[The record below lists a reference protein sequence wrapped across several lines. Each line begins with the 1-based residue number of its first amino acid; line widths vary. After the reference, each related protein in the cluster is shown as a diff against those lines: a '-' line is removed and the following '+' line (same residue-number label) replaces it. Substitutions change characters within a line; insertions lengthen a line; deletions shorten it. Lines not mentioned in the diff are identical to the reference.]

1 MTRTGMPR
9 ARRLTWAAPLLL
21 LSACSLAPGPSL
33 PEPVAEMPD
42 DFSARLQPGAYEPLE
57 WWTTFRDPVLDAV
70 VDSVLAS
77 NFDLAA
83 GVARVRQARARA
95 RIARA
100 DLFPSVG
107 ASGTVSDTDTPTD
120 AGIGAQIQAL
130 GLGGPGDSIA
140 GFAFPDRI
148 DLTTY
153 SVSADLAYELDFW
166 GRARNDARAAGSEYL
181 ASESD
186 FHAARIGILAE
197 TIATYFDI
205 VSLRRQTELAREAV
219 GVLLER
225 ESLAST
231 SYDRGLIDSWTLSQV
246 RQDLRNT
253 QAGLPQLET
262 QLTSAEA
269 RLAVLLGGYR
279 EDVEAILPDSLAP
292 QLAADPVPAG
302 VPADLLFQRPDVR
315 AAGQRLDAARYSI
328 GARRAQ
334 LLPSLSLSGS
344 IGLASADAGD
354 LFNAQQWFTNLI
366 TNLTAPIFQ
375 AGRLRNNL
383 ALAEGRFDEAAAAY
397 GRTVVTAVNE
407 VETTLTGFENETRRH
422 AFLASRRDEALATT
436 DLQSQRYES
445 GVAGYTDYLDALR
458 TLLNVEAAL
467 AGATRD
473 LALARLAVH
482 RALGGAWA
490 SPEAAPEPRM
500 VPTSGNSEEAGLLD
514 PNYLGTYSIIGR
526 DPATGEL
533 GMGVQSKAFGAGN
546 RAMHAKG
553 GLVIIAH
560 QAAANPM
567 YGAIG
572 IQLLQAGYSPEEAL
586 EMMVGSDEGRD
597 RRQVAIL
604 DGRGRTA
611 AWTGTGASDWKG
623 HRCGVDYCAQG
634 NILTGPEVVDAMA
647 ASFESSTGP
656 LAERLMDALDAA
668 QAAGGD
674 ARGMQSGAIL
684 VVAPRVNG
692 GYSDRVVDIRVDD
705 HDEPLA
711 ELRRV
716 LDMYRSGQ
724 MLREASRMRRDG
736 DPQGALAL
744 AREASARSPEN
755 DNAWVTLAALLLD
768 SGSEDDAFDA
778 LERAVELNPGR
789 RRTLPDADDFERV
802 REDPRFLRLIG
813 R

>member
-1 MTRTGMPR
+1 MTRTGAPR
-9 ARRLTWAAPLLL
+9 VTKWPGVALLL
-21 LSACSLAPGPSL
+21 LFSACSLAPGPSL
-33 PEPVAEMPD
+33 PEPVAEIPD

-107 ASGTVSDTDTPTD
+107 ASGNVTDTDTPTD

-130 GLGGPGDSIA
+130 GLGGPGDTIA

-153 SVSADLAYELDFW
+153 SVSADFAWELDFW
-166 GRARNDARAAGSEYL
+166 GRARNDARAAGAEYL

-197 TIATYFDI
+197 TITTYFDI
-205 VSLRRQTELAREAV
+205 VSLRQQTELAGEAV
-219 GVLLER
+219 EVLLER

-253 QAGLPQLET
+253 QAGLPRLET

-279 EDVEAILPDSLAP
+279 EDVEAILPDALAP

-302 VPADLLFQRPDVR
+302 IPADLLYQRPDVR

-344 IGLASADAGD
+344 IGLASAEAGD

-383 ALAEGRFDEAAAAY
+383 ALAEARFDEAANAY

-407 VETTLTGFENETRRH
+407 VETALAGLENEARRH
-422 AFLASRRDEALATT
+422 AFLASQRDEALATME
-436 DLQSQRYES
+436 LQSQRYES
-445 GVAGYTDYLDALR
+445 GVVGYTDYLDALR

-490 SPEAAPEPRM
+490 SPEAVPERRM
-500 VPTSGNSEEAGLLD
+500 VPTSGNSKNLFD

-604 DGRGRTA
+604 DQQGRTA
-611 AWTGTGASDWKG
+611 AWTGAGASDWKG
-623 HRCGVDYCAQG
+623 HKCGVDYCAQG

-716 LDMYRSGQ
+716 LNMYRSGQ
-724 MLREASRMRRDG
+724 MLREASQMRRDG
-736 DPQGALAL
+736 DLQGALTL

-755 DNAWVTLAALLLD
+755 DNAWVTLAAILLD
-768 SGSEDDAFDA
+768 DGREDDAFDA

-789 RRTLPDADDFERV
+789 RRTLPGAADFERV
-802 REDPRFLRLIG
+802 RENPRFLRLIG

>member
-1 MTRTGMPR
+1 MTRRGVPR
-9 ARRLTWAAPLLL
+9 VTKWMRAAPLLL

-42 DFSARLQPGAYEPLE
+42 DFSARLPPGTYEPLE
-57 WWTTFRDPVLDAV
+57 WWTTFRDPVLNAV

-95 RIARA
+95 RMARA
-100 DLFPSVG
+100 DLFPGVG
-107 ASGTVSDTDTPTD
+107 VSAAVNEIDTPTD

-130 GLGGPGDSIA
+130 GLGGPGDTIA
-140 GFAFPDRI
+140 GFALPDRI

-153 SVSADLAYELDFW
+153 SVSADFAYELDFW

-197 TIATYFDI
+197 AIATYFDI
-205 VSLRRQTELAREAV
+205 VSLRRQTELAGNTV
-219 GVLLER
+219 DVLLER

-231 SYDRGLIDSWTLSQV
+231 RYDRGLIDSWTLSQV

-262 QLTSAEA
+262 QLTNAEA
-269 RLAVLLGGYR
+269 RLAVLIGGYR
-279 EDVEAILPDSLAP
+279 EDVEALLPEALAP
-292 QLAADPVPAG
+292 ELAADPVPAG

-315 AAGQRLDAARYSI
+315 AAGQRVDAARYGI

-344 IGLASADAGD
+344 IGLASADAGE

-383 ALAEGRFDEAAAAY
+383 ALAEGRFGEAAAAY
-397 GRTVVTAVNE
+397 GRAVVTAVNE
-407 VETTLTGFENETRRH
+407 VETALAGLENEARRH
-422 AFLASRRDEALATT
+422 AFLASQREEALATR

-445 GVAGYTDYLDALR
+445 GIAGYTDYLDALR

-482 RALGGAWA
+482 RSLGGAWA
-490 SPEAAPEPRM
+490 PPEAVPEPRM
-500 VPTSGNSEEAGLLD
+500 VPASGNGENLLD
-514 PNYLGTYSIIGR
+514 PNYLGTFSIIGR

-567 YGAIG
+567 YGAVG

-586 EMMVGSDEGRD
+586 EMMVASDEGRD

-604 DGRGRTA
+604 DRQGRTA
-611 AWTGTGASDWKG
+611 AWTGAGASDWKG
-623 HRCGVDYCAQG
+623 HGCGVDYCAQG

-716 LDMYRSGQ
+716 LNMYRSGQ

-736 DPQGALAL
+736 DLQGALAL

-768 SGSEDDAFDA
+768 GGREDDAFDA
-778 LERAVELNPGR
+778 LGRAVELNPGR
-789 RRTLPDADDFERV
+789 RRTLPGADDFARV

>member
-1 MTRTGMPR
+1 MTKLMQ
-9 ARRLTWAAPLLL
+9 AAPLLL

-33 PEPVAEMPD
+33 PEPVAQMPD
-42 DFSARLQPGAYEPLE
+42 DFSARLQPGTYEPLE

-70 VDSVLAS
+70 VDSVLAA

-83 GVARVRQARARA
+83 GVARVQQARARA
-95 RIARA
+95 RMARA

-107 ASGTVSDTDTPTD
+107 ASAAVNDIDTPTD

-130 GLGGPGDSIA
+130 GLGSPGDTIA
-140 GFAFPDRI
+140 GFALPERI
-148 DLTTY
+148 ELTTY
-153 SVSADLAYELDFW
+153 SVSADFAYELDFW

-205 VSLRRQTELAREAV
+205 VSLRRQTELAGETV
-219 GVLLER
+219 DVLLER

-231 SYDRGLIDSWTLSQV
+231 RYDRGLIDSWTLSQV

-269 RLAVLLGGYR
+269 RLAVLIGGYR
-279 EDVEAILPDSLAP
+279 EDVEALLPEALAP
-292 QLAADPVPAG
+292 EPAADPVPAG

-344 IGLASADAGD
+344 IGLASADAGE

-397 GRTVVTAVNE
+397 GRAVVTAVNE
-407 VETTLTGFENETRRH
+407 VETALAGLENETRRH
-422 AFLASRRDEALATT
+422 AFLASQRDEALATR

-445 GVAGYTDYLDALR
+445 GVVGYTDYLDALR

-482 RALGGAWA
+482 RSLGGAWA
-490 SPEAAPEPRM
+490 APEAVPEPRM
-500 VPTSGNSEEAGLLD
+500 VPGSGNSENLLD

-560 QAAANPM
+560 QASANPM
-567 YGAIG
+567 YGAVG

-604 DGRGRTA
+604 DQQGRTA

-623 HRCGVDYCAQG
+623 HKCGVDYCAQG

-647 ASFESSTGP
+647 ASFEASAGP
-656 LAERLMDALDAA
+656 LAERLMEALDAA
-668 QAAGGD
+668 QEAGGD

-716 LDMYRSGQ
+716 LNMYRSGQ
-724 MLREASRMRRDG
+724 MLREAARLRRDG
-736 DPQGALAL
+736 DLRGAAAV
-744 AREASARSPEN
+744 ARRASAKSPEN
-755 DNAWVTLAALLLD
+755 DNAWVSMAAILVEA
-768 SGSEDDAFDA
+768 GREDLAFDA

-789 RRTLPDADDFERV
+789 RRTLPNDDNFESI
-802 REDPRFLRLIG
+802 REDPRFLSIVG

>member
-1 MTRTGMPR
+1 MTKLMQ
-9 ARRLTWAAPLLL
+9 AAPLLL

-33 PEPVAEMPD
+33 PEPVAQMPD
-42 DFSARLQPGAYEPLE
+42 DFSARLLPGTYEPLE

-83 GVARVRQARARA
+83 GVARVQQARAMA
-95 RIARA
+95 RMARA

-107 ASGTVSDTDTPTD
+107 ASAAVNDIDTPTD

-130 GLGGPGDSIA
+130 GLGSPGDTIA
-140 GFAFPDRI
+140 GFALPERI
-148 DLTTY
+148 ELTTY
-153 SVSADLAYELDFW
+153 SVSADFAYELDFW

-205 VSLRRQTELAREAV
+205 VSLRRQTELAGETV
-219 GVLLER
+219 DVLLER

-231 SYDRGLIDSWTLSQV
+231 RYDRGLIDSWTLSQV

-269 RLAVLLGGYR
+269 RLAVLIGGYR
-279 EDVEAILPDSLAP
+279 EDVEALLPEALAP
-292 QLAADPVPAG
+292 EPAADPVPAG

-344 IGLASADAGD
+344 IGLASADAGE

-397 GRTVVTAVNE
+397 GRAVVTAVNE
-407 VETTLTGFENETRRH
+407 VETALAGLENETRRH
-422 AFLASRRDEALATT
+422 AFLASQRDEALATR

-445 GVAGYTDYLDALR
+445 GVVGYTDYLDALR

-482 RALGGAWA
+482 RSLGGAWA
-490 SPEAAPEPRM
+490 APEAVPEPRR
-500 VPTSGNSEEAGLLD
+500 VPASGDSENLLD

-560 QAAANPM
+560 QASANPM
-567 YGAIG
+567 YGAVG

-604 DGRGRTA
+604 DQQGRTA

-647 ASFESSTGP
+647 ASFEASTGP
-656 LAERLMDALDAA
+656 LAERLMEALDAA
-668 QAAGGD
+668 QEAGGD

-716 LDMYRSGQ
+716 LNMYRSGQ
-724 MLREASRMRRDG
+724 MLREAARLRRDG
-736 DPQGALAL
+736 DLRGAAGI
-744 AREASARSPEN
+744 ARRASAKSPEN
-755 DNAWVTLAALLLD
+755 DNAWVSMAAILVEA
-768 SGSEDDAFDA
+768 GREDLAFDA

-789 RRTLPDADDFERV
+789 RRTLPNDDDFESI
-802 REDPRFLRLIG
+802 REDPRFLSIVG

>member
-1 MTRTGMPR
+1 MTKLMQ
-9 ARRLTWAAPLLL
+9 AAPLLL

-33 PEPVAEMPD
+33 PEPVAQMPD

-83 GVARVRQARARA
+83 GVARVQQARARA
-95 RIARA
+95 RMARA

-107 ASGTVSDTDTPTD
+107 ASAAVNDIDTPTD

-130 GLGGPGDSIA
+130 GLGSPGDTIA
-140 GFAFPDRI
+140 GFALPERI
-148 DLTTY
+148 ELTTY
-153 SVSADLAYELDFW
+153 SVSADFAYELDFW

-205 VSLRRQTELAREAV
+205 VSLRRQTELAGETV
-219 GVLLER
+219 DVLLER

-231 SYDRGLIDSWTLSQV
+231 RYDRGLIDSWTLSQV

-262 QLTSAEA
+262 QLTNAEA
-269 RLAVLLGGYR
+269 RLAVLIGGYR
-279 EDVEAILPDSLAP
+279 EDVEALLPEALAP
-292 QLAADPVPAG
+292 EPAADPVPAG

-344 IGLASADAGD
+344 IGLASADAGE

-397 GRTVVTAVNE
+397 GRAVVTAVNE
-407 VETTLTGFENETRRH
+407 VETALAGLENETRRH
-422 AFLASRRDEALATT
+422 AFLASQRDEALATR

-445 GVAGYTDYLDALR
+445 GVVGYTDYLDALR

-482 RALGGAWA
+482 RSLGGAWA
-490 SPEAAPEPRM
+490 APEAVPEPRM
-500 VPTSGNSEEAGLLD
+500 VPASGDSENLLD

-567 YGAIG
+567 YGAVG

-604 DGRGRTA
+604 DRQGRTA

-623 HRCGVDYCAQG
+623 HKCGVDYCAQG

-647 ASFESSTGP
+647 ASFEASAGP
-656 LAERLMDALDAA
+656 LAERLMEALDAA
-668 QAAGGD
+668 QEAGGD

-716 LDMYRSGQ
+716 LNMYRSGQ
-724 MLREASRMRRDG
+724 MLREAARLRRDG
-736 DPQGALAL
+736 DLRGAAAV
-744 AREASARSPEN
+744 ARRASAKSPEN
-755 DNAWVTLAALLLD
+755 DNVWVSMAAILVEA
-768 SGSEDDAFDA
+768 GREDLAFDA

-789 RRTLPDADDFERV
+789 RRTLPNDDNFESI
-802 REDPRFLRLIG
+802 REDPRFLSIVG

>member
-1 MTRTGMPR
+1 MTKLMQ
-9 ARRLTWAAPLLL
+9 AAPLLL

-33 PEPVAEMPD
+33 PEPVAQMPD
-42 DFSARLQPGAYEPLE
+42 DFSARLQPGTYEPLE

-83 GVARVRQARARA
+83 GVARVQQARARA
-95 RIARA
+95 RMARA

-107 ASGTVSDTDTPTD
+107 ASAAVNDIDTPTD

-130 GLGGPGDSIA
+130 GLGSPGDTIA
-140 GFAFPDRI
+140 GFALPERI
-148 DLTTY
+148 ELTTY
-153 SVSADLAYELDFW
+153 SVSADFAYELDFW

-205 VSLRRQTELAREAV
+205 VSLRRQTELAGETV
-219 GVLLER
+219 DVLLER

-231 SYDRGLIDSWTLSQV
+231 RYDRGLIDSWTLSQV

-269 RLAVLLGGYR
+269 RLAVLIGGYR
-279 EDVEAILPDSLAP
+279 EDVEALLPEALAP
-292 QLAADPVPAG
+292 EPAADPVPAG

-344 IGLASADAGD
+344 IGLASADAGE

-397 GRTVVTAVNE
+397 GRAVVTAVNE
-407 VETTLTGFENETRRH
+407 VETALAGLENETRRH
-422 AFLASRRDEALATT
+422 AFLASQRDEALATR

-445 GVAGYTDYLDALR
+445 GVVGYTDYLDALR

-482 RALGGAWA
+482 RSLGGAWA
-490 SPEAAPEPRM
+490 SPETVPEPRM
-500 VPTSGNSEEAGLLD
+500 VPASGDSENLLD

-560 QAAANPM
+560 QASANPM
-567 YGAIG
+567 YGAVG

-604 DGRGRTA
+604 DQQGRTA

-623 HRCGVDYCAQG
+623 HKCGVDYCAQG

-647 ASFESSTGP
+647 ASFEASAGP
-656 LAERLMDALDAA
+656 LAERLMEALDAA
-668 QAAGGD
+668 QEAGGD

-716 LDMYRSGQ
+716 LNMYRSGQ
-724 MLREASRMRRDG
+724 MLREAARLRRDG
-736 DPQGALAL
+736 DLRGAAAV
-744 AREASARSPEN
+744 ARRASAKSPEN
-755 DNAWVTLAALLLD
+755 DNVWVSMAAILVEA
-768 SGSEDDAFDA
+768 GREDLAFDA

-789 RRTLPDADDFERV
+789 RRTLPNDDNFESI
-802 REDPRFLRLIG
+802 REAPRFLSIVG

>member
-1 MTRTGMPR
+1 MTRTR
-9 ARRLTWAAPLLL
+9 APQMTKWPGAVPLLL

-33 PEPVAEMPD
+33 PEPVAEIPD

-83 GVARVRQARARA
+83 GVARVQQARARA

-107 ASGTVSDTDTPTD
+107 ASGNVTDTDTPTD

-130 GLGGPGDSIA
+130 GLGGPGDTIA

-153 SVSADLAYELDFW
+153 SVSADFAYELDFW

-197 TIATYFDI
+197 TITTYFDI
-205 VSLRRQTELAREAV
+205 VSLRQQTELAGETV
-219 GVLLER
+219 EVLLER

-279 EDVEAILPDSLAP
+279 QDVEAILPDSLEP

-302 VPADLLFQRPDVR
+302 VPADLLYQRPDVR

-344 IGLASADAGD
+344 IGLASADAGE

-383 ALAEGRFDEAAAAY
+383 AFAEGRFDEAAAAY

-407 VETTLTGFENETRRH
+407 VETALTGLENETRRH
-422 AFLASRRDEALATT
+422 AFLASQRDEALATM

-445 GVAGYTDYLDALR
+445 GVVGYTDYLDALR

-490 SPEAAPEPRM
+490 SPEAVPEPRM
-500 VPTSGNSEEAGLLD
+500 VPTSGNSENLFD

-604 DGRGRTA
+604 DQQGRTA

-716 LDMYRSGQ
+716 LNMYRSGQ

-736 DPQGALAL
+736 DLQGALAV

-755 DNAWVTLAALLLD
+755 DNAWVTLAAILLD
-768 SGSEDDAFDA
+768 SGREDDAFDA

-789 RRTLPDADDFERV
+789 RRTLPDAGDFERV

>member
-1 MTRTGMPR
+1 MARTGVPG
-9 ARRLTWAAPLLL
+9 LTKLPGAVALLL

-33 PEPVAEMPD
+33 PEPVAEMPE
-42 DFSARLQPGAYEPLE
+42 DFSADLQPGMYEPLE

-107 ASGTVSDTDTPTD
+107 ASGNVTDTDTPTD

-140 GFAFPDRI
+140 GFVFPDRI

-153 SVSADLAYELDFW
+153 SVSADLAWELDFW

-197 TIATYFDI
+197 TITTYFDI
-205 VSLRRQTELAREAV
+205 VSLRRQTGLARETV
-219 GVLLER
+219 EVLLER

-302 VPADLLFQRPDVR
+302 IPADLLHQRPDVR

-344 IGLASADAGD
+344 IGLASADAGE

-383 ALAEGRFDEAAAAY
+383 ALAEARFDEAAHAY

-407 VETTLTGFENETRRH
+407 VETTLAGLENETRRH
-422 AFLASRRDEALATT
+422 AFLASQREEALATME
-436 DLQSQRYES
+436 LQSQRYES
-445 GVAGYTDYLDALR
+445 GVVGYTDYLDALR

-482 RALGGAWA
+482 RAMGGAWA
-490 SPEAAPEPRM
+490 SPEAVPEPRM
-500 VPTSGNSEEAGLLD
+500 VPTSGNSENLLD

-572 IQLLQAGYSPEEAL
+572 IELLQAGYSPEEAL

-604 DGRGRTA
+604 DQQGRTA
-611 AWTGTGASDWKG
+611 AWTGSGASDWKG

-705 HDEPLA
+705 HDEPLV

-724 MLREASRMRRDG
+724 MLREASRLRRDG
-736 DPQGALAL
+736 DLPGALAL
-744 AREASARSPEN
+744 ASDASARSPEN

-768 SGSEDDAFDA
+768 SGREEDAFDA

-802 REDPRFLRLIG
+802 RDDPRFLRLIG

>member
-1 MTRTGMPR
+1 
-9 ARRLTWAAPLLL
+9 
-21 LSACSLAPGPSL
+21 
-33 PEPVAEMPD
+33 
-42 DFSARLQPGAYEPLE
+42 
-57 WWTTFRDPVLDAV
+57 
-70 VDSVLAS
+70 
-77 NFDLAA
+77 
-83 GVARVRQARARA
+83 
-95 RIARA
+95 
-100 DLFPSVG
+100 
-107 ASGTVSDTDTPTD
+107 
-120 AGIGAQIQAL
+120 
-130 GLGGPGDSIA
+130 
-140 GFAFPDRI
+140 
-148 DLTTY
+148 
-153 SVSADLAYELDFW
+153 
-166 GRARNDARAAGSEYL
+166 
-181 ASESD
+181 
-186 FHAARIGILAE
+186 AARIGILAE
-197 TIATYFDI
+197 TITTYFDI
-205 VSLRRQTELAREAV
+205 VSLRRQTGLARETV
-219 GVLLER
+219 EVLLER

-279 EDVEAILPDSLAP
+279 EDVDAILPDSLAP

-302 VPADLLFQRPDVR
+302 IPADLLLQRPDVR

-344 IGLASADAGD
+344 IGLASADAGE

-383 ALAEGRFDEAAAAY
+383 ALAEARFDEAAHAY

-407 VETTLTGFENETRRH
+407 VETTLAGLENETRRH
-422 AFLASRRDEALATT
+422 AFLASQREEALATME
-436 DLQSQRYES
+436 LQSQRYES
-445 GVAGYTDYLDALR
+445 GVVGYTDYLDALR

-490 SPEAAPEPRM
+490 SPETVPEPQM
-500 VPTSGNSEEAGLLD
+500 VPTSGSGENLLD

-572 IQLLQAGYSPEEAL
+572 IELLQAGYSPEEAL

-604 DGRGRTA
+604 DQQGRTA
-611 AWTGTGASDWKG
+611 AWTGSGASDWKG
-623 HRCGVDYCAQG
+623 HRCGVNYCAQG

-684 VVAPRVNG
+684 VVVPRVNG

-724 MLREASRMRRDG
+724 MLREASRLRRDG
-736 DPQGALAL
+736 NLPGALAL
-744 AREASARSPEN
+744 ARDASARSPEN

-768 SGSEDDAFDA
+768 SGRDEDAFDA

-789 RRTLPDADDFERV
+789 RRTLPGADDFERV